1 MLLCGFHDVRCRE
14 NRPRVYFEIRMA
26 TLLNKRATPTLHARK
41 AFACFAACVL
51 TLALASTAS
60 LPLSAA
66 ADTPYID
73 AEPDALQLKIEQTA
87 TDYNGAVANLE
98 SVEQQIEETHARIDE
113 LTASLPDQQEKSGDA
128 LKALYNLQQEGY
140 SLVDM
145 LLNVGTLED
154 FLTTY
159 EYIDRIYT
167 KNVNEINQLTKMQ
180 EELEATEK
188 SLEEKRQL
196 AETEKIR
203 AEDALK
209 SAQEAREEAQKKAAE
224 AAAAEQKAA
233 EEAAKA
239 AEAEQEKADEAA
251 ESEPEQQPESSGSE
265 DQGSEPPSSNVDWS
279 TDKQAFVNEWT
290 PRIDAYLAGSPLAGQ
305 GKTFAEAAW
314 NYGVDPRWSPAIS
327 FTESSKGANCFA
339 SHNAWGWGSVSW
351 SSWEEAID
359 AHVRG
364 LARGYGYTISVESA
378 KKYCPPNWEHWYNT
392 TLAQMEMI

>member
-1 MLLCGFHDVRCRE
+1 
-14 NRPRVYFEIRMA
+14 MA
-26 TLLNKRATPTLHARK
+26 TLLNKRTTPTFDARK
-41 AFACFAACVL
+41 AFVCIVACVL
-51 TLALASTAS
+51 AFSLASP
-60 LPLSAA
+60 LPAKA
-66 ADTPYID
+66 ETTEID
-73 AEPDALQLKIEQTA
+73 AEPDELQQKVEQTA
-87 TDYNGAVANLE
+87 LDYNEAVANLE
-98 SVEQQIEETHARIDE
+98 SVERQIEDTRARIDE
-113 LTASLPDQQEKSGDA
+113 LAASLPGQQEKSGDA
-128 LKALYNLQQEGY
+128 MKALYNLQNEGY
-140 SLVDM
+140 SLIDM

-167 KNVNEINQLTKMQ
+167 KNVNEINQLANMQ
-180 EELEATEK
+180 NELEETEK
-188 SLEEKRQL
+188 ALEEKRQD

-209 SAQEAREEAQKKAAE
+209 VAQEAREEAQKKAAE

-239 AEAEQEKADEAA
+239 AEIEQEKADEAA
-251 ESEPEQQPESSGSE
+251 NSASEQQPESPSGGSE
-265 DQGSEPPSSNVDWS
+265 VAEPPSNDVDWS
-279 TDKQAFVNEWT
+279 TDKQAFVSEWT

-327 FTESSKGANCFA
+327 LTESSKGAHCA
-339 SHNAWGWGSVSW
+339 YPYNAWGWGSVSW

>member
-1 MLLCGFHDVRCRE
+1 
-14 NRPRVYFEIRMA
+14 MA
-26 TLLNKRATPTLHARK
+26 TLPEKRTTPTVHACK
-41 AFACFAACVL
+41 ALACFVSCV
-51 TLALASTAS
+51 LALALFNPISF
-60 LPLSAA
+60 PSAA
-66 ADTPYID
+66 HAATTAID
-73 AEPDALQLKIEQTA
+73 DEPDALQQKIEQTA
-87 TDYNGAVANLE
+87 ADYDEAVANLE
-98 SVEQQIEETHARIDE
+98 SIEQQIDETHARIDE
-113 LTASLPDQQEKSGDA
+113 LTTSLPDQQEKSGDA

-159 EYIDRIYT
+159 EYIDRIYK
-167 KNVNEINQLTKMQ
+167 KNVNEINRLTEMQ
-180 EELEATEK
+180 NDLEGTEK
-188 SLEEKRQL
+188 ALEEKKQQ

-209 SAQEAREEAQKKAAE
+209 DAQEAREEAQRKALE

-233 EEAAKA
+233 EEAAAKA
-239 AEAEQEKADEAA
+239 AEAEKEEAAAKEKEADEPK
-251 ESEPEQQPESSGSE
+251 EEEQSKPSDSGSQE
-265 DQGSEPPSSNVDWS
+265 VEAPSDSIDWS
-279 TDKQAFVNEWT
+279 TDKQAFVSEWT

-305 GKTFAEAAW
+305 GKAFAEAAW

-327 FTESSKGANCFA
+327 YTESSKGAACFA
-339 SHNAWGWGSVSW
+339 SHNAWGWGSSSW

-364 LARGYGYTISVESA
+364 LARGYGYTISVEAA

>member
-1 MLLCGFHDVRCRE
+1 
-14 NRPRVYFEIRMA
+14 MA
-26 TLLNKRATPTLHARK
+26 TLLEKRATPTVHARK
-41 AFACFAACVL
+41 VLACFVSCVL
-51 TLALASTAS
+51 ALALASS
-60 LPLSAA
+60 PFLPLAA
-66 ADTPYID
+66 HAATTSID
-73 AEPDALQLKIEQTA
+73 DEPDELQQKIEQSA
-87 TDYNGAVANLE
+87 TDYDEAVANLE
-98 SVEQQIEETHARIDE
+98 SIEQQIEETRTRIDE
-113 LTASLPDQQEKSGDA
+113 LTALLPDQQEKSGDA

-180 EELEATEK
+180 DDLESTEK
-188 SLEEKRQL
+188 ALEEKKQQ
-196 AETEKIR
+196 AETQKIR

-209 SAQEAREEAQKKAAE
+209 SAQEAREEAQRKALE
-224 AAAAEQKAA
+224 AAAAEQKEA
-233 EEAAKA
+233 EEAAAKA
-239 AEAEQEKADEAA
+239 AEAEKEKAAA
-251 ESEPEQQPESSGSE
+251 EEKEADKPQEETSSEPSGSGGQE
-265 DQGSEPPSSNVDWS
+265 VEAPNDSVDWS
-279 TDKQAFVNEWT
+279 TDKRAFVDEWT

-327 FTESSKGANCFA
+327 FTESSKGAACFLPY
-339 SHNAWGWGSVSW
+339 NAWGWGNVSW

-364 LARGYGYTISVESA
+364 LARGYGYTISVDAA
-378 KKYCPPNWEHWYNT
+378 KKYCEKWEHWYNT